1 MAESRTLGEQYP
13 KTHDPCVLYHHP
25 ELNEDAQR
33 YAPWCQLV
41 SAPAAPTV
49 SRPALFFDYRGMWLC
64 MPGYSTAFQPSDG
77 DIQRRVRS
85 RTPTDL
91 VRACGMNLDGKRVL
105 DACAG
110 FGSDGLLLA
119 QMGAHV
125 SLIERHRLVW
135 IMLEER
141 AKHLSNAETLCADAS
156 SHLLGDG
163 AKQEDPWDVI
173 LLDPMFPLT
182 NKRALPNRGLQHLRE
197 LTESSQTD
205 HDDLLP
211 LLALSKQHC
220 RGRVVLKRRLKDS
233 LLDRPDFQIKA
244 KSVRF
249 DVYKGLARPQN

>member
-1 MAESRTLGEQYP
+1 MTN
-13 KTHDPCVLYHHP
+13 DICVLYHHP
-25 ELNEDAQR
+25 ELTKDAQR

-41 SAPAAPTV
+41 SVTVAPTV
-49 SRPALFFDYRGMWLC
+49 SQPALFFDDRGTWLC
-64 MPGYSTAFQPSDG
+64 MPGYATAFQPSDE

-85 RTPTDL
+85 RKPTDL
-91 VRACGMNLDGKRVL
+91 VRACGMNLDGQRVL

-141 AKHLSNAETLCADAS
+141 ARRISNAETLCADAS
-156 SHLLGDG
+156 HLLRDVGE
-163 AKQEDPWDVI
+163 QEDPWDVI
-173 LLDPMFPLT
+173 LLDPMFPPT

-197 LTESSQTD
+197 LTESSQTG

-211 LLALSKQHC
+211 LLARSKQKC
-220 RGRVVLKRRLKDS
+220 SGRVILKRRLKDS
-233 LLDRPDFQIKA
+233 VIERPDFQIKA

-249 DVYKGLARPQN
+249 DVYKGLARPQI

>member
-1 MAESRTLGEQYP
+1 MAEARTSGDQNPMTNDL
-13 KTHDPCVLYHHP
+13 CVLYHHP
-25 ELNEDAQR
+25 ELTEDAQR
-33 YAPWCQLV
+33 YAPWCQLFTV
-41 SAPAAPTV
+41 PAAPSV
-49 SRPALFFDYRGMWLC
+49 SQPALFFDHRGMWLC
-64 MPGYSTAFQPSDG
+64 MPGYATAFQPSDK
-77 DIQRRVRS
+77 DIQRRLRS
-85 RTPTDL
+85 GAPTDL
-91 VRACGMNLDGKRVL
+91 VRACGMNLDGQRVL

-141 AKHLSNAETLCADAS
+141 ARHLSNAETLCADA

-173 LLDPMFPLT
+173 LLDPMFPQS
-182 NKRALPNRGLQHLRE
+182 NKRAQPNRGLQHLRE

-233 LLDRPDFQIKA
+233 VLERPDFQIKA

>member
-1 MAESRTLGEQYP
+1 MAESRTLGDEYP
-13 KTHDPCVLYHHP
+13 MTNDLCVLYHHP
-25 ELNEDAQR
+25 ELNENVQR

-49 SRPALFFDYRGMWLC
+49 SQPALFFDHRGMWLC
-64 MPGYSTAFQPSDG
+64 MPGYSTPFQPSDA

-85 RTPTDL
+85 RAPTDL
-91 VRACGMNLDGKRVL
+91 VRACGMNLEGKRVL

-110 FGSDGLLLA
+110 FGGDGLLLA
-119 QMGAHV
+119 QLGAHV

-141 AKHLSNAETLCADAS
+141 ARHLSNAETLCVDAS
-156 SHLLGDG
+156 QLLRAGG
-163 AKQEDPWDVI
+163 EQEDPWDVI
-173 LLDPMFPLT
+173 LLDPMFPPT
-182 NKRALPNRGLQHLRE
+182 NKRALPNRGLQHLSE

-211 LLALSKQHC
+211 LLARSKQHC
-220 RGRVVLKRRLKDS
+220 RGRIVLKRRLKDS
-233 LLDRPDFQIKA
+233 LLERPDFQIKA

-249 DVYKGLARPQN
+249 DVYKGLA

>member
-1 MAESRTLGEQYP
+1 MAEGRTLGDQYP
-13 KTHDPCVLYHHP
+13 MTHDLRVLYHHP
-25 ELNEDAQR
+25 ELTEDAQR
-33 YAPWCQLV
+33 YAPWCKLV
-41 SAPAAPTV
+41 TMPAAPTV
-49 SRPALFFDYRGMWLC
+49 SQPALFLDHRGMWLC
-64 MPGYSTAFQPSDG
+64 MPGYATAFQPSDE
-77 DIQRRVRS
+77 DIKRRVRS
-85 RTPTDL
+85 RAPTDL
-91 VRACGMNLDGKRVL
+91 VRACGMNLDGQRVL

-141 AKHLSNAETLCADAS
+141 ARHLSNAETLCADA

-173 LLDPMFPLT
+173 LLDPMFPPS
-182 NKRALPNRGLQHLRE
+182 NKRAQPNRGLQHLRE

-220 RGRVVLKRRLKDS
+220 RGRVVLKRRLKDI